1 MQLVEQHVIRKG
13 DSRYEEIDRACF
25 ASKNLYNLAMYTV
38 RQAFFRDESN
48 YLNWCA
54 VDKILQSSDAYQ
66 ALPAKVS
73 QQVLKQVHE
82 TWISFFA
89 ALKVWKVNPGAFT
102 GRPRLPGYKEKQ
114 SGRNVL
120 IYTDQAFSKKSL
132 KDGIIQPSKLN
143 IAVNTKQ
150 TRINQVRIIPRSK
163 FYVVEVVYT
172 VEPIQAELDAGLVAG
187 IDIGLNNLATLTS
200 NKPGFRPV
208 IVNGRPLKSLNQFY
222 NKRKAELQARLP
234 EGQYTSNQIQY
245 LTIKRNWRM
254 RHYLHTA
261 SRRIVELLVKE
272 RVATLIVGKNSG
284 WKQDINL
291 GKKTNQNFVSVP
303 HAQFIDML
311 KYKCQ
316 LVGIEIIIHEESY
329 TSKCSFLDLEPIQKH
344 ETYQGKRISRGMF
357 CSSTGEKI
365 NADVNGSYNIIRKVI
380 PNAFIEGIA
389 ELVVA
394 PVRLSLQTKIVSLC
408 GS

>member
-1 MQLVEQHVIRKG
+1 MQLVEQHVIRES
-13 DSRYEEIDRACF
+13 DRRYEEIDRACF

-38 RQAFFRDESN
+38 RQAFFCDESN

-54 VDKILQSSDAYQ
+54 VDKILQSSDAYRT
-66 ALPAKVS
+66 LPAKVS
-73 QQVLKQVHE
+73 QQILKQVHE

-89 ALKVWKVNPGAFT
+89 ALKVWKANPGVFT
-102 GRPRLPGYKEKQ
+102 GRPRLPGYKDKQ
-114 SGRNVL
+114 AGRNVL
-120 IYTDQAFSKKSL
+120 IYTAQAFSKKSL
-132 KDGIIQPSKLN
+132 KDGIILPSKLN
-143 IAVNTKQ
+143 IEVKTRQ
-150 TRINQVRIIPRSK
+150 TGIDQVRIVPRSK

-172 VEPIQAELDAGLVAG
+172 VEPIQVELDARLVAG

-200 NKPGFRPV
+200 NKAGFRPV

-234 EGQYTSNQIQY
+234 KGQYTSDQITR
-245 LTIKRNWRM
+245 LSIKRNWRM

-272 RVATLIVGKNSG
+272 RIATLIVGKNDG
-284 WKQDINL
+284 WKQGIDL
-291 GKKTNQNFVSVP
+291 GKQTNQNFVSVP
-303 HAQFIDML
+303 HTQLIDML

-316 LVGIEIIIHEESY
+316 LVGIEVMIHEESY
-329 TSKCSFLDLEPIQKH
+329 TSKCSFLDLEPIQKQD
-344 ETYQGKRISRGMF
+344 TYQGKRVSRGMF

-365 NADVNGSYNIIRKVI
+365 NADVNGAYNIIRKVI
-380 PNAFIEGIA
+380 PNAFVEGIA
-389 ELVVA
+389 GLVVA
-394 PVRLSLQTKIVSLC
+394 PVRLSLQTKIASFC